1 MTRPQQLDLFA
12 QLAQPVRWAQ
22 DDRQKAMTLLRELL
36 RGAMIPP
43 STPNQWMIGKEAED
57 DQDRR

>member
-1 MTRPQQLDLFA
+1 MTRPKQLDLFA

-36 RGAMIPP
+36 REAMIPP
-43 STPNQWMIGKEAED
+43 GTRNQQMIGKEAED
-57 DQDRR
+57 DQDHL

>member
-12 QLAQPVRWAQ
+12 QLAQPVHWAQ

-36 RGAMIPP
+36 REAMI
-43 STPNQWMIGKEAED
+43 TPGTSDQWMIGKEAGDEQ
-57 DQDRR
+57 DQR